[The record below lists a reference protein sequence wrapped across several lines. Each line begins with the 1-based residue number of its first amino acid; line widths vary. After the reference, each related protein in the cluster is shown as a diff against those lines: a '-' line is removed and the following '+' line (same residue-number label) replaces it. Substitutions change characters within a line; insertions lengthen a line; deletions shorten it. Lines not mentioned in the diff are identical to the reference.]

1 MLAAALVGYRRGW
14 LPRSFDALVMLPL
27 GTSAVIVGFG
37 FLVSLDTPP
46 LDLRTSILLVPI
58 AHALV
63 ALPFVVRAVV
73 PVIRSIDPRLREAAA
88 VLGAPPWRAWREVD
102 GPIVARAALVG
113 AGFAFAV
120 SLGEFGAT
128 LFIARPD
135 TITMPVAIY
144 RLLGQPGAA
153 NFATAMA
160 LATLLMVLTTVTMLL
175 VERLRGEG
183 PQVF

>member
-1 MLAAALVGYRRGW
+1 
-14 LPRSFDALVMLPL
+14 
-27 GTSAVIVGFG
+27 
-37 FLVSLDTPP
+37 
-46 LDLRTSILLVPI
+46 
-58 AHALV
+58 
-63 ALPFVVRAVV
+63 VVRATV
-73 PVIRSIDPRLREAAA
+73 PVIRSIDERLREAAA

-102 GPIVARAALVG
+102 APILARAALVG

-135 TITMPVAIY
+135 TLTIPVAIF

-160 LATLLMVLTTVTMLL
+160 LATLLMLLTAVTMLL
-175 VERLRGEG
+175 AERLRGGG
-183 PQVF
+183 PQAF